1 MRLLKEW
8 ITHLFRREPDPDPA
22 RESIDFQEQRL
33 IERLARLQNK
43 TPQQVREEVQR
54 RAEMAVRQGVLRG
67 QR

>member
-1 MRLLKEW
+1 MRLKEW
-8 ITHLFRREPDPDPA
+8 ITRLFRHHEPDPA

-43 TPQQVREEVQR
+43 TPNQVREEAQR
-54 RAEMAVRQGVLRG
+54 RAEMAVRRGVLRG